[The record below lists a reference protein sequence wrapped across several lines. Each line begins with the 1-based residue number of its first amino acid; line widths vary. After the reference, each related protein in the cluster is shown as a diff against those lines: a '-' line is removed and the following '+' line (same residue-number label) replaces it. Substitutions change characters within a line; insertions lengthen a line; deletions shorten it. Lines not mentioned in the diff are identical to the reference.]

1 MRHPAQDDWEAAIDL
16 AARLESDLAEF
27 SAPAE
32 TSRAAFENSPDTKPM
47 EPDDVL
53 VAAFDSRILDSDLR
67 KAARSRFISKHY
79 ADAVESGVKALNECI
94 RLRTGRTEDGD
105 ALMTESFSVANPLL
119 RINRL
124 KTKADQSAQR
134 GHMQLCQGVIG
145 AWRNPR
151 AHNNLD
157 DAPEKA
163 LMMLETVNELLEVS
177 KAAVRC
183 RRRKNP

>member
-1 MRHPAQDDWEAAIDL
+1 
-16 AARLESDLAEF
+16 
-27 SAPAE
+27 
-32 TSRAAFENSPDTKPM
+32 
-47 EPDDVL
+47 
-53 VAAFDSRILDSDLR
+53 
-67 KAARSRFISKHY
+67 
-79 ADAVESGVKALNECI
+79 
-94 RLRTGRTEDGD
+94 
-105 ALMTESFSVANPLL
+105 MTESFSVANPLL